1 MNRLLSII
9 ISLSLCATMW
19 AQSDEVHV
27 THFSEADGF
36 GQDIVSFAIQD
47 HYGYVWLGTWNG
59 LCRYD
64 GYRFQN
70 YRMRPGDRSP
80 LRTNRIAAIRE
91 LKDHNLECIT
101 NDGLTFLFHRTSG
114 QFEKRKGNDSRPR
127 AFKPSAQM
135 ETKVRS
141 LPAFANAFI
150 NIVLVDRQG
159 GIWVD
164 THSGLYRIWFGS
176 KPLQPQKSVTSVE
189 EAVRGLHVDKRG
201 RTWVA
206 DKNGYIR
213 VGGQYL
219 SADGRLTGT
228 PTQFGQK
235 VYCIFEDSK
244 GSVWLGAKPD
254 GLTRLTP
261 IGDGSRYTVKRY
273 VHDAADK
280 NSLSCN
286 NVYDIAEDAR
296 GRLWIATYGGGL
308 NVLDLNEDE
317 NEDEYFVTKTKTV
330 TKDSQIRKR
339 LRFIHRGN
347 GLAGWTADVESQ
359 KVRCLHVT
367 PQQVLVVGTL
377 NGLYACNLKTDV
389 GQMKFQHHHRKA
401 DDATSLG
408 NDWVLDMEPLG
419 GNTLAIA
426 TGGSGICIV
435 DGRSLMNARPSFAT
449 YTTDNGLPSDVC
461 QALLYKKATNELYI
475 VSQASVCRMSL
486 RDTTFTNYMRGILAG
501 NFNLLDVKPV
511 ADTDGNI
518 LFGTTQGLLTVGS
531 EQLSKSKYCPPIM
544 FDCPDDIRLSSD
556 ERTLTIRFAALDFN
570 RSVPITY
577 AYRIEGM
584 DDRWIYITDNHIT
597 LPDIPAGTFTLHL
610 RSTNGD
616 GVWVDNERTVTIHR
630 RAAFHETP
638 WAWML
643 YGLLIAMVAMVIYKV
658 VRYIRHL
665 QEEIKDIRLTSNQR
679 MEVMSERIRELLSIR
694 ESVEKVEPVEVI
706 ENDEDRLFAERV
718 KAFIDEHL
726 SDSDLSVQD
735 FAQAMAVSR
744 TLLFARMK
752 SVFGTSP
759 NNYLLN
765 RRIERAKEMLR
776 QSGILVADAAYRCG
790 FSDPKYFGKCFKKL
804 VGKTPTEYQKG

>member
-1 MNRLLSII
+1 MKRLLSII
-9 ISLSLCATMW
+9 ISVFLYVTAW
-19 AQSDEVHV
+19 AQGDEVHV

-36 GQDIVSFAIQD
+36 GQDIVAFAIQD

-64 GYRFQN
+64 GYRFLN

-80 LRTNRIAAIRE
+80 LRTNRIATIRE
-91 LKDHNLECIT
+91 LKDHNLECTT
-101 NDGLTFLFHRTSG
+101 NDGQTFLFRRTTG
-114 QFEKRKGNDSRPR
+114 QFEKRKASGAQPR
-127 AFKPSAQM
+127 SFKASAQT
-135 ETKVRS
+135 EAKVRS
-141 LPAFANAFI
+141 LPAFANAFV

-176 KPLQPQKSVTSVE
+176 KPLQPEKTVANAE

-201 RTWVA
+201 RVWVA

-213 VGGQYL
+213 IGGKYL
-219 SADGRLTGT
+219 SADGRLTNT

-261 IGDGSRYTVKRY
+261 VGDGSGYKVKRY

-280 NSLSCN
+280 NSLSCS

-308 NVLDLNEDE
+308 NMLDLNE
-317 NEDEYFVTKTKTV
+317 KRP
-330 TKDSQIRKR
+330 QITQIARIETDQPTNR
-339 LRFIHRGN
+339 LRFIHRVN
-347 GLAGWTADVESQ
+347 GLAGWTADAESQ
-359 KVRCLHVT
+359 KVRCLHIT

-377 NGLYACNLKTDV
+377 NGLYACNLKADV

-408 NDWVLDMEPLG
+408 NDWVLDVEPLG

-426 TGGSGICIV
+426 TGGGGICMV
-435 DGRSLMNARPSFAT
+435 DGRSLMNAQPGFTT
-449 YTTDNGLPSDVC
+449 YTTDNGLPSDIC

-511 ADTDGNI
+511 ADADGNI
-518 LFGTTQGLLTVGS
+518 LFGTTQGLLTVGNK
-531 EQLSKSKYCPPIM
+531 QLSKSAYCPPIM
-544 FDCPDDIRLSSD
+544 FDCAEDIRLSAD

-584 DDRWIYITDNHIT
+584 DNRWVYITDNHIT
-597 LPDIPAGTFTLHL
+597 LPDIPAGTYTLHL

-630 RAAFHETP
+630 SAAFHETP

-643 YGLLIAMVAMVIYKV
+643 YGLLIALLAMSIYKV

-694 ESVEKVEPVEVI
+694 ESVEKVETVEVI

-776 QSGILVADAAYRCG
+776 QSGILVAEAAYRCG

-804 VGKTPTEYQKG
+804 VGKTPTEYQKSILSNS